1 MPKNYK
7 NISSNLTEFQYCPGA
22 SKLAKEIA
30 KEFTDKAIAI
40 RLKLKYY
47 LRVLQF
53 LLKTSAARDNV
64 VRSLLKGKNL

>member
-1 MPKNYK
+1 M
-7 NISSNLTEFQYCPGA
+7 A
-22 SKLAKEIA
+22 REIA
-30 KEFTDKAIAI
+30 KEFTDKALAI

-64 VRSLLKGKNL
+64 VRSLLKGENQLAASFSDLSI